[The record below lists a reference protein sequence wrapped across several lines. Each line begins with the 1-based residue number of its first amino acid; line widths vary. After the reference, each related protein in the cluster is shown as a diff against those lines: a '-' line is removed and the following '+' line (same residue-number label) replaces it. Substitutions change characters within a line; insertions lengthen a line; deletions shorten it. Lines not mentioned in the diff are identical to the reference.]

1 MTSKVRFISVAGIDG
16 IEVEHA
22 LIDHADG
29 SYTSM
34 TKEHYDKLQAE
45 QSTPLT
51 HIPTEPVV

>member
-1 MTSKVRFISVAGIDG
+1 MTNKVRFISVAGVDG

-34 TKEHYDKLQAE
+34 TKETYDKLQAE
-45 QSTPLT
+45 QSTPSVT
-51 HIPTEPVV
+51 SGD